1 MWKGFLGGLP
11 RTTQVDLENCHLIIT
26 AIMWCTY
33 VCLLL
38 LGLRES
44 DVAECVEW
52 MRTFAHVLERQE
64 PLELKKFSQIPADN
78 AHNIQTHAVSLELL
92 VCGVTSVTIALT
104 VVVMISY
111 RLCMLMFDLHDLRS
125 TWPIWNSFLLNCAHS
140 TSLDVF

>member
-1 MWKGFLGGLP
+1 M
-11 RTTQVDLENCHLIIT
+11 
-26 AIMWCTY
+26 
-33 VCLLL
+33 CLLL

-92 VCGVTSVTIALT
+92 VCLTRGVTSVTIALT

>member
-1 MWKGFLGGLP
+1 MWKGFLGGLL